1 VTAIQDDRH
10 QAASLALNH
19 RVVPTGEV
27 IVDIGGELDI
37 ATTEMAVSYVT
48 DIIDNHHGPV
58 IVNLARLEFCDARG
72 LSALLRMANYA
83 EQMGH
88 PFILASASPP
98 LLKLMQTA
106 GVARRFLLSGY
117 TYGDPEV

>member
-10 QAASLALNH
+10 RAASLALNH

-58 IVNLARLEFCDARG
+58 IVNLPGWNFAMPGA
-72 LSALLRMANYA
+72 
-83 EQMGH
+83 
-88 PFILASASPP
+88 
-98 LLKLMQTA
+98 
-106 GVARRFLLSGY
+106 
-117 TYGDPEV
+117 